1 MSTSL
6 YRKYRPKSLKEVAG
20 QEHITKTLANAIK
33 KRQISHA
40 YLFTGPR
47 GVGKTSVARILAHD
61 INNIKYT
68 DDSQD
73 IDIIEIDAASN
84 RRIDEIRELR
94 EMAYMAPVGSK
105 YKVYIIDEVHML
117 TKEAFNALLKILEEP
132 PSHVIFILAT
142 TESHKLPETII
153 SRTQRYS
160 FKSLTSEDIEKH
172 LMLVATKEKI
182 SIDKDAIKIIAEH
195 SGGSLRDALSLLDQ
209 ASSLSSSINEENI
222 INLLGIAPKTAIEEI
237 ISLVLT
243 IPDINKLTNSLNKLY
258 EQGFQA
264 NLLAKDISKNLR
276 VILINKSQ
284 PELNNKILD
293 LLKDLIE
300 TPLSYDPERY
310 LEVTLMK
317 FCLNLTEMNEVIN
330 TEYINKAKSEVKE
343 ANLEEVSDI
352 KEVNNKPKISPKNK
366 TLTLELWPEILDNLK
381 KKHNTL
387 YGVVRMANPEIK
399 DNKLIL
405 NFKFEFHLKK
415 INESANFKMLSDT
428 VHELTDSKIM
438 IECVQS
444 DKNAK
449 ALPIIKEVIVSD
461 LPESKELN
469 DISSIFNGAELLES

>member
-1 MSTSL
+1 
-6 YRKYRPKSLKEVAG
+6 
-20 QEHITKTLANAIK
+20 
-33 KRQISHA
+33 
-40 YLFTGPR
+40 
-47 GVGKTSVARILAHD
+47 
-61 INNIKYT
+61 
-68 DDSQD
+68 
-73 IDIIEIDAASN
+73 
-84 RRIDEIRELR
+84 
-94 EMAYMAPVGSK
+94 
-105 YKVYIIDEVHML
+105 
-117 TKEAFNALLKILEEP
+117 
-132 PSHVIFILAT
+132 
-142 TESHKLPETII
+142 
-153 SRTQRYS
+153 
-160 FKSLTSEDIEKH
+160 
-172 LMLVATKEKI
+172 
-182 SIDKDAIKIIAEH
+182 
-195 SGGSLRDALSLLDQ
+195 
-209 ASSLSSSINEENI
+209 
-222 INLLGIAPKTAIEEI
+222 
-237 ISLVLT
+237 
-243 IPDINKLTNSLNKLY
+243 
-258 EQGFQA
+258 
-264 NLLAKDISKNLR
+264 
-276 VILINKSQ
+276 
-284 PELNNKILD
+284 
-293 LLKDLIE
+293 
-300 TPLSYDPERY
+300 
-310 LEVTLMK
+310 
-317 FCLNLTEMNEVIN
+317 MNEVIN